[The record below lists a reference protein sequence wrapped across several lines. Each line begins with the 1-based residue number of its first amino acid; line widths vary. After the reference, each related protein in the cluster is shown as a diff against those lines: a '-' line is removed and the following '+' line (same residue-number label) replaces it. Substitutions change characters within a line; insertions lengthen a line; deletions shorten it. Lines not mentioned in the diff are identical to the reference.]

1 MGEWLVELRGHV
13 FDLRDLADLF
23 TTPDLLVVQEGE
35 EFRLK
40 STAFDAL
47 ASEDDVYAKAKALM
61 PSLNGIASVYVTG
74 YRNVGISGG
83 IISIDAGGTRK
94 RYIYEAVTEEIR
106 LKASVDVAGG
116 VAVARGPT
124 EADAAIKAA
133 LNKEKE
139 VVSRAL
145 QFFSLEKNWV
155 NLYKV
160 LDAIEEDMGS
170 ADPVTKKGWV
180 SASEI
185 DRFTGTANNHNAAK
199 GNARHGY
206 VSKRPMKKK
215 PMTLAEAE
223 QLIRTLLTQ
232 WFKSTK

>member
-1 MGEWLVELRGHV
+1 MVLI
-13 FDLRDLADLF
+13 
-23 TTPDLLVVQEGE
+23 
-35 EFRLK
+35 
-40 STAFDAL
+40 
-47 ASEDDVYAKAKALM
+47 
-61 PSLNGIASVYVTG
+61 GIASVYVTG
-74 YRNVGISGG
+74 YRNVGMSGG

-133 LNKEKE
+133 FTEE
-139 VVSRAL
+139 VLSRAL

-170 ADPVTKKGWV
+170 ADAVMKKGWV

-232 WFKSTK
+232 WLKTKK

>member
-23 TTPDLLVVQEGE
+23 TTPDLLVVREGE
-35 EFRLK
+35 EFCLK

-47 ASEDDVYAKAKALM
+47 ASEDDVYAKAKSLM

-133 LNKEKE
+133 FTEE
-139 VVSRAL
+139 VLSRAL

-170 ADPVTKKGWV
+170 ADAVMKKGWV

-232 WFKSTK
+232 WLKTKK

>member
-1 MGEWLVELRGHV
+1 
-13 FDLRDLADLF
+13 
-23 TTPDLLVVQEGE
+23 
-35 EFRLK
+35 
-40 STAFDAL
+40 
-47 ASEDDVYAKAKALM
+47 M

-74 YRNVGISGG
+74 YRNVGMSGG

-133 LNKEKE
+133 FTEE
-139 VVSRAL
+139 VLSRAL

-160 LDAIEEDMGS
+160 LDAIEEDMG
-170 ADPVTKKGWV
+170 
-180 SASEI
+180 
-185 DRFTGTANNHNAAK
+185 
-199 GNARHGY
+199 
-206 VSKRPMKKK
+206 RP
-215 PMTLAEAE
+215 TL
-223 QLIRTLLTQ
+223 
-232 WFKSTK
+232 